1 MSVGD
6 PLGRDERALAEHDLG
21 LRAEYVI
28 GRLDRVL
35 RRELRE
41 LLRPHGLSL
50 PAFTTLSVLRR
61 RPGLSNAQLARRSLV
76 TPQAMNEIVAGLLER
91 RLVTRRADPNHNRV
105 LQTRLTARGRRL
117 IDACEAES
125 RALEERMLAGIAAG
139 RRELLLDV
147 LRTCVRNL
155 GAGL

>member
-1 MSVGD
+1 MQEQTIE
-6 PLGRDERALAEHDLG
+6 PLAEHDLG

-41 LLRPHGLSL
+41 LLRPHELSL

-76 TPQAMNEIVAGLLER
+76 TPQAMNEIIAQLLER
-91 RLVTRRADPNHNRV
+91 ELVTRTVDPSHNRI
-105 LQTRLTARGRRL
+105 LQTRLTAAGERL
-117 IDACEAES
+117 IAACEAES
-125 RALEERMLAGIAAG
+125 DALEERMLSGVSARDRAQ
-139 RRELLLDV
+139 LLET

-155 GAGL
+155 GAGLS

>member
-1 MSVGD
+1 MGSK
-6 PLGRDERALAEHDLG
+6 AQAHDLS
-21 LRAEYVI
+21 LRSEYVI

-35 RRELRE
+35 RRELRA
-41 LLRPHGLSL
+41 LLRPYDLSI

-76 TPQAMNEIVAGLLER
+76 TPQAMNEILAQLLDR
-91 RLVTRRADPNHNRV
+91 RLVTRNVDPSHNKI
-105 LQTRLTARGRRL
+105 LQTRLTARGEKL
-117 IDACEAES
+117 IAACEDEIVT
-125 RALEERMLAGIAAG
+125 LEERMLAGVSAED
-139 RRELLLDV
+139 RERFLDV

>member
-1 MSVGD
+1 MEKTV
-6 PLGRDERALAEHDLG
+6 LEHDLS
-21 LRAEYVI
+21 LRAGYVI

-41 LLRPHGLSL
+41 LLGPHELSL
-50 PAFTTLSVLRR
+50 PAFTTLSVLLR

-76 TPQAMNEIVAGLLER
+76 TPQAMNEIITQLLGLE
-91 RLVTRRADPNHNRV
+91 LVTRQVDPSHNRV
-105 LQTRLTARGRRL
+105 LQTRLTARGKRL
-117 IDACEAES
+117 IETCESECLE
-125 RALEERMLAGIAAG
+125 LEERMLAGVSDDDRA
-139 RRELLLDV
+139 RLLET

>member
-1 MSVGD
+1 M
-6 PLGRDERALAEHDLG
+6 DETPVAHDLS

-41 LLRPHGLSL
+41 LLRPHALSL

-76 TPQAMNEIVAGLLER
+76 TPQAMNEIVAQLLER
-91 RLVTRRADPNHNRV
+91 ELVVRQVDPSHNRV
-105 LQTRLTARGRRL
+105 LQTRLTARGERL
-117 IDACEAES
+117 IDACESECL
-125 RALEERMLAGIAAG
+125 ALEERMLAGLSAG
-139 RRELLLDV
+139 DRTRLLEA